1 MSVSGALPMVIYMQ
15 LHATTYLPVLLNV
28 YQDNH
33 HDVIVGFKEGS
44 LEVRYFLLNPASI
57 Q

>member
-1 MSVSGALPMVIYMQ
+1 MPPPTSLSSL
-15 LHATTYLPVLLNV
+15 V
-28 YQDNH
+28 YKD
-33 HDVIVGFKEGS
+33 DVIMGFKEGS